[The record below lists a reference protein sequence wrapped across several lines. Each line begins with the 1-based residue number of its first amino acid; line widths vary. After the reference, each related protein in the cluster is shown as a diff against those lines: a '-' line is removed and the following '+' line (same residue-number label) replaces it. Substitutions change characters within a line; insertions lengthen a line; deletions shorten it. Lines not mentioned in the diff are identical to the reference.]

1 MNQTPDAA
9 VAAESEYSCFFAAA
23 VQLSQLLTAASIP
36 LLLLLLLQAYLSQ

>member
-1 MNQTPDAA
+1 MNQTPNV

-36 LLLLLLLQAYLSQ
+36 LLLLLQAYLSQ